1 MILIFIVKGD
11 RVMAVPEIQ
20 KRLQQH
26 GDFQIPI
33 SNRGVAGGERC
44 ATIFIKKKNNK
55 FQCWNVLR

>member
-1 MILIFIVKGD
+1 
-11 RVMAVPEIQ
+11 MAVPEIQ

-33 SNRGVAGGERC
+33 SNRGVGGGERC

-55 FQCWNVLR
+55 FQC